1 MSHIQQLYRLQ
12 QVDTEINAKKT
23 RLKEVIQ
30 LQREPQRL
38 RAARERA
45 EKALVTLHENQ
56 ALLEDLNLEVG
67 GVNAKAKDSEQRLY
81 SGKVT
86 NPKVLADLQLELAAL
101 GRRRTALEDEILE
114 AMILVEDAQIENTS
128 AADDLA
134 AVEAAWEQTQ
144 ATLQVEQN
152 ELALALHGLLGR
164 RQEMAG
170 SVPEKM
176 LADYE
181 AVKARKNG
189 LAVVALEEHRCT
201 GCHVRLPENKVAQ
214 AERGEWVTCSGC
226 GRILNPIIS

>member
-12 QVDTEINAKKT
+12 QVDTEISAKKT

-30 LQREPQRL
+30 LQREPERL

-45 EKALVTLHENQ
+45 AKALATLRENQ

-67 GVNAKAKDSEQRLY
+67 GVNAKAKRSEQRLY

-86 NPKVLADLQLELAAL
+86 NPKELADLENELAAL
-101 GRRRTALEDEILE
+101 GRRRAVLEDEILE
-114 AMILVEDAQIENTS
+114 AMIVVEDAQSENAN
-128 AADDLA
+128 AADALVTMEAEWKQAQSDL
-134 AVEAAWEQTQ
+134 QG
-144 ATLQVEQN
+144 EQN

-170 SVPEKM
+170 TVPGKM

-181 AVKARKNG
+181 ALKARKNG
-189 LAVVALEEHRCT
+189 LAVVALEEHRCM